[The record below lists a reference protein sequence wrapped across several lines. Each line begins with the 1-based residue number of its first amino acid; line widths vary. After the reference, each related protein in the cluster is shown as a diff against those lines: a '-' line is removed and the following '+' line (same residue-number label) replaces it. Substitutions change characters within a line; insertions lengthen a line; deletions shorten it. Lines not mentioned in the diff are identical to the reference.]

1 MYPAPGPG
9 GLRGGHG
16 GRGLRGVRGLEGVEG
31 VEGSEGLEG
40 VAGVA
45 GRAEGSR
52 RSASTRPDDALLARV
67 VDDTGYELTG
77 RAA

>member
-1 MYPAPGPG
+1 M
-9 GLRGGHG
+9 
-16 GRGLRGVRGLEGVEG
+16 
-31 VEGSEGLEG
+31 EGSEGLEG